1 MNLSRRN
8 FVQLL
13 GAAGISAVASTAF
26 FDESAANAARS
37 PAPGKSTARASG
49 PTGRVV
55 VVGGGMAGTSA
66 ARYLRLWGGTGL
78 SITLVERNT
87 AYTSNIMSNGVLTG
101 QTSIS
106 ALQYSYSAL
115 RSTYGVNV
123 VTAEALSV
131 DPAKRTVRLSNGT
144 TQAYDRL
151 VVAPGIVFDALP
163 GLSTADYDTR
173 FPHAWQAGPQ
183 TTLLRSQL
191 LSMPPGGT
199 FVMTI
204 PAAPYRCPPGPY
216 ERACLVAD
224 WLKKNKPGSKVVVL
238 DANPKITAEPIAF
251 TEAFTS
257 IHAGVIQYV
266 PNAVIDHVDTAN
278 RKVVTTTAGSFG
290 FTVFNPIPPHRAG
303 TLAQSAGLVNVGGR
317 WAGVD
322 VLSYEST
329 AVPKIHVLGDAVG
342 SAPMPKSGHMA
353 NAQAKMLADGIPKLL
368 AGQPVGQAPV
378 TSSACYSPITMS
390 TASWLTGVF
399 QYDPATK
406 AMKVT
411 SLAEAPGIN
420 SGNYSDM
427 SKWFTGLM
435 RDTFA

>member
-1 MNLSRRN
+1 MQFIL
-8 FVQLL
+8 
-13 GAAGISAVASTAF
+13 
-26 FDESAANAARS
+26 
-37 PAPGKSTARASG
+37 
-49 PTGRVV
+49 
-55 VVGGGMAGTSA
+55 
-66 ARYLRLWGGTGL
+66 
-78 SITLVERNT
+78 
-87 AYTSNIMSNGVLTG
+87 
-101 QTSIS
+101 
-106 ALQYSYSAL
+106 
-115 RSTYGVNV
+115 
-123 VTAEALSV
+123 
-131 DPAKRTVRLSNGT
+131 
-144 TQAYDRL
+144 
-151 VVAPGIVFDALP
+151 
-163 GLSTADYDTR
+163 
-173 FPHAWQAGPQ
+173 WQAGQQ
-183 TTLLRSQL
+183 TTLLRNQL

-278 RKVVTTTAGSFG
+278 RKVVTTTAGRFG
-290 FTVFNPIPPHRAG
+290 FTVFNPLPPHRAG

-353 NAQAKMLADGIPKLL
+353 NAQAKVLADGIPKLL